1 MPFRVD
7 IVTPMP
13 TAAPTLPDDLR
24 EDPRYYLRHFQF
36 VLDWVAVH
44 HDSLLVAPEREFI
57 AGFGK
62 LPEAS
67 QALLVRM
74 VSRKGEL
81 FRLSRLDYAEIGDS
95 DRALAPL
102 AEAGMVICDPL
113 IELDELF
120 AQLRVPELRQCFAE
134 RLAGHGNARSMT
146 RQGLREVM
154 QDHEGISGAEPQ
166 RQRLSHWWPETT
178 DHLVQL
184 TVMPVCDRLRLMFF
198 GNLHQSWSDF
208 VLAELGLVRYQQVDL
223 GELSHAFQCRGD
235 VDIYLA
241 LHDLRGRLDE
251 GESIEA
257 LLAEVPPPTQ
267 GNPWLAERRARL
279 LYRLGQQAQR
289 NGDIPLALRCYG
301 LAGPGE
307 ARIRRLRLL
316 ERQGEYAEAHR
327 LAIEAQASPSGEAEQ
342 QGLERLLPRLARKL
356 ELPCPERVPTHQPRS
371 RTLELQTD
379 RLAICGSVELAVC
392 DAISHPERP
401 AWYVEN
407 GLITGLFG
415 LLCWEVIF
423 ASLPGA
429 FFHPFQHGPADLRR
443 DDFVAR
449 RRRLFDT
456 ALARLDD
463 GSYRDVILDNR
474 QCCAGLANPFVH
486 WELLEPELLG
496 LALDCIP
503 ATDLRYMFQ
512 RLLMDPAVNRSG
524 LPDLVQFLPGERPS
538 YRLIEVKAPGDRL
551 QDNQRR
557 WLDWLGRHHISVEVW
572 HVEWRHD

>member
-1 MPFRVD
+1 M
-7 IVTPMP
+7 TPMP
-13 TAAPTLPDDLR
+13 AVAPTLPDDLR

-36 VLDWVAVH
+36 VLDWVAAH
-44 HDSLLVAPEREFI
+44 HDSLLAESEWKFI
-57 AGFGK
+57 VGFGE
-62 LPEAS
+62 LPEVS

-95 DRALAPL
+95 DRALVPL
-102 AEAGMVICDPL
+102 VEAGMVIRDPL
-113 IELDELF
+113 IGLDELF

-134 RLAGHGNARSMT
+134 RLAAHGIAKSAT
-146 RQGLREVM
+146 RQRLLDVIQEYEEAG
-154 QDHEGISGAEPQ
+154 DAEPQ
-166 RQRLSHWWPETT
+166 RRRLSHWWTETT
-178 DHLVQL
+178 DQLVQL

-198 GNLHQSWSDF
+198 GNLHQTWSDF

-235 VDIYLA
+235 VDLYLA

-257 LLAEVPPPTQ
+257 LLTEIPPPAQ
-267 GNPWLAERRARL
+267 DNPWLAERRARL

-289 NGDIPLALRCYG
+289 DGDIPLALHCYG

-327 LAIEAQASPSGEAEQ
+327 LALEAQASPCGEAEQ

-356 ELPCPERVPTHQPRS
+356 ELPRPELPPTRQPRA
-371 RTLELQTD
+371 RVLELPAD
-379 RLAICGSVELAVC
+379 HLVICGSVELAVR
-392 DAISHPERP
+392 DAISHSDRP

-415 LLCWEVIF
+415 LLCWEVVF
-423 ASLPGA
+423 APLPGA

-463 GSYRDVILDNR
+463 GSYRDVILDHR
-474 QCCAGLANPFVH
+474 QRCAGLANPFVH
-486 WELLEPELLG
+486 WELLEPELLS

-503 ATDLRYMFQ
+503 AMDLRCMFQ
-512 RLLMDPAVNRSG
+512 RLLLDPAVNRSG